1 MMGAFLNL
9 VIKPGPNLDQE
20 KGMVGMQIAWSS
32 VYLIMFALLLMHC
45 AGFVRVFFRRYAIVL
60 LMALVLTS
68 AMWSAVPGTTF
79 RRGISVICTS
89 FFGVYLALRY
99 SPRDQLRLLT
109 RVCTL
114 AVVGSFIFGVLHVGQ
129 SVDQLQGVWIGIFAQ
144 KNALGRM
151 MVFSALVFLLES
163 KASDGNKRWAQVG
176 LFSAF
181 VLIYLSK
188 SSTSFVAFFVLMAFY
203 LLSDNLRG
211 SVRRVVLTVF
221 SAFCAIGLGVFWM
234 FHHLGAVT
242 EGLHRDVTLTGRL
255 YIWVLGTVMALQ
267 KPWFGYGYS
276 AFWLGPEGP
285 SGKIWKAL
293 NWAAPG
299 AHNGLLELWLDLG
312 LVGVGLFVVGFLAY
326 ARRAVVIFRSTKT
339 AELIWP
345 FMFFAFLVMVNL
357 TESSLLGGNGL
368 FWVLYVAA
376 AVSVSETFRQ
386 RALLQ
391 QSAAR

>member
-1 MMGAFLNL
+1 MLLMMGAFLNL

-211 SVRRVVLTVF
+211 SVRRV
-221 SAFCAIGLGVFWM
+221 
-234 FHHLGAVT
+234 
-242 EGLHRDVTLTGRL
+242 
-255 YIWVLGTVMALQ
+255 
-267 KPWFGYGYS
+267 
-276 AFWLGPEGP
+276 
-285 SGKIWKAL
+285 
-293 NWAAPG
+293 
-299 AHNGLLELWLDLG
+299 
-312 LVGVGLFVVGFLAY
+312 
-326 ARRAVVIFRSTKT
+326 
-339 AELIWP
+339 
-345 FMFFAFLVMVNL
+345 
-357 TESSLLGGNGL
+357 
-368 FWVLYVAA
+368 
-376 AVSVSETFRQ
+376 
-386 RALLQ
+386 
-391 QSAAR
+391 